1 MLTKLEIQN
10 YILID
15 QLSIDLS
22 SQLSVITGETGA
34 GKSIIMGAL
43 GLILGDRAD
52 STVCRDAS
60 KKCFIEG
67 IFQLTNKKQYESF
80 FTEHEIELSEEL
92 IIRREIGAQGKSRA
106 FINDT
111 PVTLTI
117 LRDLTSKLVD
127 LHQQF
132 DTLTLGDTDFQR
144 TVIDALA
151 NVQKD
156 LGSYQSTFTEWK
168 ENEKKLQQLIVQKE
182 NFEKTESYKKH
193 LLDELSEL
201 NLKENELE
209 QLEQEL
215 KFLENAASIKTQLA
229 QSLQLLDA
237 SDNPIVQQLKQLVNS
252 LESIVKFQPEFSNLL
267 NRLKATQIELADIA
281 SDLSSWQ
288 DKIDFDDKKTAN
300 IQERLS
306 VGYNLQKKHKVQ
318 STQELLD
325 IQQQLE
331 LDLTEVLN
339 LNDTI
344 EQLTKFV
351 KDASVK
357 ATALANTLTS
367 KREKE
372 MIPFTTSVNKLLH
385 QVGMPNAKIKVSLDE
400 VPFNFYG
407 KDKIDILFDANNTNK
422 FEPIKKVASGG
433 ELSRLM
439 LCIKSLVA
447 KSVDLPTMIFD
458 EIDTGIS
465 GEPAKQVGLLLQN
478 LGQARQVLCITHQP
492 QIAAKGNAH
501 LYVYKEQKGSTTHT
515 YLKTLNK
522 TERVQHIAQ
531 MIGGDPPSKSAMD
544 NAKEL
549 LAS

>member
-132 DTLTLGDTDFQR
+132 DTLTLGETDFQR